1 MNRPGLGGFA
11 ALALCTGTAVR
22 ASEPLR
28 QAQQPV
34 ANFAFASQLGAGIYS
49 VEGRSVQIYGLPFAW
64 ELRPPTTDRLGFN
77 ITLPLTLGFYSF
89 RTEDVLTGS
98 VPHSVDTYSLLPG
111 LASRVTTRW

>member
-64 ELRPPTTDRLGFN
+64 ELRPPTTERLGFN

-89 RTEDVLTGS
+89 RTEDAHV
-98 VPHSVDTYSLLPG
+98 
-111 LASRVTTRW
+111 RWRAEIYRCVGIPDERKLCFA